1 MQQCLLSVCMRPS
14 QLGPAFG
21 YGLLSGVAEFSSST
35 ASAAWCLAGLAC
47 CGVLRRAWDEN
58 SYGSVFSS
66 CTVSAADSSPGLPG
80 SLSFAGLGMEQLRNS
95 VLIPC
100 LPRGSSPGLP
110 AAWCCA
116 GLGMR
121 TANGYKQCWLQA
133 VLGNHSLI
141 PGSMEQCLLLSLCPL
156 FQSRTGPWLR
166 FDFGC
171 GGIQF

>member
-1 MQQCLLSVCMRPS
+1 MGNHSLIPGSMQQCLLSVCMRPS

-121 TANGYKQCWLQA
+121 TATSSVGKSFSNTGFYGA
-133 VLGNHSLI
+133 VSPSQFVSALPISNR
-141 PGSMEQCLLLSLCPL
+141 PL
-156 FQSRTGPWLR
+156 ATV
-166 FDFGC
+166 
-171 GGIQF
+171 